1 MKARHKANTSLRGCD
16 ILLIFKY
23 FYNFICIINYSI
35 FTVNINLAYIRI
47 FIK

>member
-1 MKARHKANTSLRGCD
+1 MKARHKANTSLRGYD

-23 FYNFICIINYSI
+23 FYSFIYNIEYFI
-35 FTVNINLAYIRI
+35 FIVNINLAYIRI